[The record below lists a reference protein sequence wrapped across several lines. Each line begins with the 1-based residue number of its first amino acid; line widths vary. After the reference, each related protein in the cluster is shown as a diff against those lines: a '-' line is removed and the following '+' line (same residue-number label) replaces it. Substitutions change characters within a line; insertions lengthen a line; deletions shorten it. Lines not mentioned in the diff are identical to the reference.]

1 MYFILLGGWVHD
13 VSFSV
18 AGDKLAWV
26 GHDSSISVVA
36 ASNQAQIYT
45 IKGEF
50 LPLVTCTWITSNSVV
65 AAGKTVKVS
74 RTVHVQYMYCLLLNI
89 YVQYTQTQ

>member
-1 MYFILLGGWVHD
+1 MIFSKLSGGWVHD
-13 VSFSV
+13 VSFS
-18 AGDKLAWV
+18 AGGDKLAWV

-50 LPLVTCTWITSNSVV
+50 LPLISCTWITNNSVV
-65 AAGKTVKVS
+65 AGGKNTENAFTLRVIKV
-74 RTVHVQYMYCLLLNI
+74 
-89 YVQYTQTQ
+89 